1 MPITIITSHHQLE
14 RDHLSDEEIAVHAPH
29 RVRCLSC
36 PSTPLMTIAVAQE
49 HCARPARNP
58 TPTLHRLFT
67 IA

>member
-36 PSTPLMTIAVAQE
+36 STHPMNIADAQE
-49 HCARPARNP
+49 HCAKPPRNP

-67 IA
+67 IY